1 MAIRPASEECKE
13 CYDELR
19 AYWANRAGV
28 SPAEPDEMELCPVC
42 HGTNEGTD
50 GPPCPKC
57 DNIGDVPR
65 QANNQ
70 AQAQPTTATPERK
83 TRDQI

>member
-65 QANNQ
+65 QAN
-70 AQAQPTTATPERK
+70 AK
-83 TRDQI
+83 LRDAGESGVE